1 MKVMQTLYAIEAG
14 ACPADVSRAHE
25 ELSKKLEQ
33 SSRLFSYLLFL
44 LSEVAKYAEK
54 DALKRASKHL
64 PSQDDLQ
71 VDVKVSGNELMAH
84 YTLDPAFQQWAI
96 RGNFQAHL
104 DIALT
109 KKCYLTLC
117 ATPEYAAYISS
128 PKRDKNSERDI
139 LLHIFNNILLPDERI
154 DEHLSEQ
161 FLVWDD
167 DAEMMQTMVVH
178 FLQRPAGWDLEQV
191 ISNEKRNFGL
201 ELLKTTLEKKAHCL
215 EVIGSKLQNWD
226 ADRIALLDMVLMR
239 MGLCE
244 LLYFETI
251 PPKVT
256 LNEYIDLAKDYST
269 AHSGQFVNGILDGI
283 HKEMEAEGRLRKV
296 EYRK

>member
-1 MKVMQTLYAIEAG
+1 MQTLYSIEAG
-14 ACPADVSRAHE
+14 ACPADISRAQE
-25 ELSKKLEQ
+25 ELSKKMEQ
-33 SSRLFSYLLFL
+33 SSRLFAYLLFL
-44 LSEVAKYAEK
+44 ISEVAKYAET
-54 DALKRASKHL
+54 DALKRAAKHL
-64 PSQDDLQ
+64 PSQEDLQ
-71 VDVKVSGNELMAH
+71 VNTKLSGNELMSR
-84 YTLDPAFQQWAI
+84 YCQDPSFQQQAS
-96 RGNFQAHL
+96 RGHFQAHL
-104 DIALT
+104 DMALVKT
-109 KKCYLTLC
+109 CYLALC
-117 ATPEYAAYISS
+117 ATPEYAGYIST
-128 PKRDKNSERDI
+128 PERDKNSERDI
-139 LLHIFNNILLPDERI
+139 LMHIFNNILLPDERV

-167 DAEMMQTMVVH
+167 DAEMMQTMVIH
-178 FLQRPAGWDLEQV
+178 FLQRPAGWDFEQV
-191 ISNEKRNFGL
+191 ISDEKRDFGQ
-201 ELLKTTLEKKAHCL
+201 ELLKTTLDKKEHCL

-269 AHSGQFVNGILDGI
+269 AQSGQFVNGILDGI